1 MEKIADSEL
10 VLNPDNSIYHLKL
23 HPHQIA
29 KDIIVVGDPKRVKLI
44 SDKFDFIEFK
54 VENREFVTHTG
65 VFNNKRIT
73 VIGTGIGTDNI
84 DIVLNELDAL
94 VNIDLEN
101 RIVKDEHTSLNIVRI
116 GTCGALQE
124 SINVNDFIVSEYAL
138 GMDGLL
144 NFYEYKFKNDE
155 QHLLNE
161 FYAQTNYSRTLAQP
175 YFIKSSENLHH
186 LFSSYC
192 HSGITATASGF
203 YGPQGRKLRIDLKEP
218 SINEKLHNFN
228 VNNLKVNNFEM
239 ETSAIY
245 GLSSILGHNA
255 CTVCVA
261 IANRF
266 TKEFSKDYHTPLN
279 NLIDLVLQ
287 KLTEYR

>member
-1 MEKIADSEL
+1 MEKIAESEL

-29 KDIIVVGDPKRVKLI
+29 NDIIVVGDPQRVKSI
-44 SDKFDFIEFK
+44 SDKFDSIEHK
-54 VENREFVTHTG
+54 VENREFITHTG
-65 VFNNKRIT
+65 TFNKKKIT
-73 VIGTGIGTDNI
+73 VLGTGIGTDNI
-84 DIVLNELDAL
+84 DIVINELDAL
-94 VNIDLEN
+94 VNIDLET
-101 RIVKDEHTSLNIVRI
+101 RTIKKDKTVLNIVRI

-124 SINVNDFIVSEYAL
+124 SINVNEFVVSEYAL

-144 NFYEYKFKNDE
+144 NFYDYTFTKEEN
-155 QHLLNE
+155 HLLEE
-161 FYAQTNYSRTLAQP
+161 FYSQTNYSKTLAQP
-175 YFIKSSENLHH
+175 YFIKASEKLHNL
-186 LFSSYC
+186 FKNDC

-218 SINEKLHNFN
+218 SINEKLQAFK
-228 VNNLKVNNFEM
+228 VDSLRVNNFEM

-245 GLSSILGHNA
+245 GLSAALGHNA

-266 TKEFSKDYHTPLN
+266 TKKFSKDYHTPLN
-279 NLIDLVLQ
+279 NLIDLVLL
-287 KLTEYR
+287 KLTE

>member
-1 MEKIADSEL
+1 MEKIAESEL
-10 VLNPDNSIYHLKL
+10 VLNPDNSVYHLKL

-29 KDIIVVGDPKRVKLI
+29 RDIIVVGDPQRVKLI
-44 SDKFDFIEFK
+44 SDKFDSIEHK

-65 VFNNKRIT
+65 TLNNKKIT
-73 VIGTGIGTDNI
+73 VLGTGIGTDNI
-84 DIVLNELDAL
+84 DIVINELDAL

-101 RIVKDEHTSLNIVRI
+101 RTIKKDKVSLNIVRI

-124 SINVNDFIVSEYAL
+124 NIDVNDFVVSEYAL

-144 NFYEYKFKNDE
+144 NFYEHKFTKTEE
-155 QHLLNE
+155 QLLIE
-161 FYAQTNYSRTLAQP
+161 FYKQTNYSPILAQP
-175 YFIKSSENLHH
+175 YFVKSSEKLHNL
-186 LFSSYC
+186 FKDFC

-203 YGPQGRKLRIDLKEP
+203 YGPQGRKLRINLKEP
-218 SINEKLHNFN
+218 LINEKLQAFN
-228 VNNLKVNNFEM
+228 VNNLRVNNFEM

-245 GLSSILGHNA
+245 GLSTALGHEA

-266 TKEFSKDYHTPLN
+266 TKEFSTDYHSPLN
-279 NLIDLVLQ
+279 NLIDLVLL
-287 KLTEYR
+287 KLTE

>member
-1 MEKIADSEL
+1 MEKIAESEL
-10 VLNPDNSIYHLKL
+10 VLNPDNSVYHLKL

-29 KDIIVVGDPKRVKLI
+29 RDIIVVGDPQRVKLI
-44 SDKFDFIEFK
+44 SDKFDSIEHK

-65 VFNNKRIT
+65 TLNNKKIT
-73 VIGTGIGTDNI
+73 VLGTGIGTDNI
-84 DIVLNELDAL
+84 DIVINELDAL

-101 RIVKDEHTSLNIVRI
+101 RTIKKDKVSLNIVRI

-124 SINVNDFIVSEYAL
+124 NIDVNDFVVSEYAL

-144 NFYEYKFKNDE
+144 NFYEHKFTKTEE
-155 QHLLNE
+155 QLLIE
-161 FYAQTNYSRTLAQP
+161 FYKQTNYSPILAQP
-175 YFIKSSENLHH
+175 YFVKSSEKLHNL
-186 LFSSYC
+186 FKDFC

-203 YGPQGRKLRIDLKEP
+203 YGPQGRKLRINLKEP
-218 SINEKLHNFN
+218 LINEKLQAFN
-228 VNNLKVNNFEM
+228 VNNLRVNNFEM

-245 GLSSILGHNA
+245 GLSTALGHEA

-279 NLIDLVLQ
+279 NLIDLVLL
-287 KLTEYR
+287 KLTE

>member
-1 MEKIADSEL
+1 MEKIAESEL
-10 VLNPDNSIYHLKL
+10 VLNPDKSIYHLKL

-29 KDIIVVGDPKRVKLI
+29 NDIIVVGDPKRVKLI
-44 SDKFDFIEFK
+44 SDKFETIDYQI
-54 VENREFVTHTG
+54 ENREFVTHTG
-65 VFNNKRIT
+65 KYNGKKIT
-73 VIGTGIGTDNI
+73 VLGTGIGTDNI

-101 RIVKDEHTSLNIVRI
+101 RVIKEAKTSLNIIRI

-124 SINVNDFIVSEYAL
+124 DIAVNDFIVSEYAL

-144 NFYEYKFKNDE
+144 NYYEYKPSDKEE
-155 QHLLNE
+155 QLLLE
-161 FYAQTNYSRTLAQP
+161 FYSQTNYSKTLAQP
-175 YFIKSSENLHH
+175 YFVKSSDKLHD
-186 LFSSYC
+186 LFKNNC

-218 SINEKLHNFN
+218 LINEKLHGFK
-228 VNNLKVNNFEM
+228 LGHLRINNFEM

-245 GLSSILGHNA
+245 GLSKILGHNS

-266 TKEFSKDYHTPLN
+266 TKKFSKDYHSPLN
-279 NLIDLVLQ
+279 NLIDLVLT
-287 KLTEYR
+287 KLTE

>member
-1 MEKIADSEL
+1 MEKIAESEL

-29 KDIIVVGDPKRVKLI
+29 NDIIVVGDPQRVKLI
-44 SDKFDFIEFK
+44 SDKFHFIEFK

-65 VFNNKRIT
+65 EYNGKKIT
-73 VIGTGIGTDNI
+73 VLGTGIGTDNI

-94 VNIDLEN
+94 VNIDLESRTIKEN
-101 RIVKDEHTSLNIVRI
+101 KTSLNIVRI

-124 SINVNDFIVSEYAL
+124 NIAVNDFIVSEYAL

-144 NFYEYKFKNDE
+144 NFYDHNFSKEENN
-155 QHLLNE
+155 LLEE
-161 FYAQTNYSRTLAQP
+161 FYNQTNYSQKLAQP
-175 YFIKSSENLHH
+175 YFIKSSEKLHNL
-186 LFSSYC
+186 FKDYC
-192 HSGITATASGF
+192 HTGITATASGF
-203 YGPQGRKLRIDLKEP
+203 YGPQGRKLRINLKEP
-218 SINEKLHNFN
+218 LINEKLQAFN
-228 VNNLKVNNFEM
+228 VNNLRVNNFEM

-245 GLSSILGHNA
+245 GLSAILGHNA

-266 TKEFSKDYHTPLN
+266 TKKFSKDYHTPLN
-279 NLIDLVLQ
+279 NLIDLVLL
-287 KLTEYR
+287 KLTE